1 MLLGTPFHARTAP
14 LCHHRRWRNW
24 SGYAAALSYEPG
36 HEHEYYAVRSGAA
49 LFDVSPLRKYEVA
62 GPDAAALIDRVVT
75 RDAVACAERRVLYT
89 PWCDEAGK
97 LIDDG
102 TVQRLA
108 ADTFRV
114 TAADPCLRWFQDC
127 ALGMDA
133 NVRDITL
140 DLAAL
145 ALQGPTSRD
154 ILARLVT
161 GADIAALPYFALAEG
176 RIGAAPV
183 TITRTG
189 YTGDLGYE
197 IWLRPRDALAVWD
210 ALTETGR
217 GHGLAP
223 AGLDALDIARI
234 EAGLLL
240 KEVDYVSAWN
250 ALIESRKS
258 SPYEAGL
265 GWAVQPRPG
274 RDFVGRGALA
284 GEAAKPSG
292 WAFVG
297 IEVDWPPVEARFAA
311 VGLPPLVAGRASRDA
326 VPVFR
331 AGRAGGRQIG
341 YVTSSTFSPIL
352 KKYVALATIRRAF
365 AEPGTRV
372 DVELTVEF
380 VRHRVPAAV
389 VKTPFFD
396 PVRKR
401 SLPGEFKRSLPG
413 EFKRSLPG
421 EFKRG

>member
-1 MLLGTPFHARTAP
+1 MLLETPFHPRTAA
-14 LCHHRRWRNW
+14 LCRSRRWRNW

-36 HEHEYYAVRSGAA
+36 HEYEYYAVRSGAA

-62 GPDAAALIDRVVT
+62 GPDAAALVDRVVT
-75 RDAVACAERRVLYT
+75 RNVFCCAEGRVLYT

-102 TVQRLA
+102 TVQRLG
-108 ADTFRV
+108 ADIFRI

-133 NVRDITL
+133 TVRDISL

-154 ILARLVT
+154 ILAGLVT
-161 GADIAALPYFALAEG
+161 GADIAALPYFALTDG
-176 RIGAAPV
+176 HIGAAPV

-197 IWLRPRDALAVWD
+197 IWLSPEHAIAVWD
-210 ALTETGR
+210 ALVETGR
-217 GHGLAP
+217 GFGIAP

-240 KEVDYVSAWN
+240 KDIDYVSSWT

-265 GWAVQPRPG
+265 GWTVQPRSG
-274 RDFVGRGALA
+274 REFVGSRALAQEAAEPSPWALA
-284 GEAAKPSG
+284 GL
-292 WAFVG
+292 
-297 IEVDWPPVEARFAA
+297 EVDWPRIEERFAA
-311 VGLPPLVAGRASRDA
+311 VGLPPLVAGKASRAA
-326 VPVFR
+326 VPIYTGGSR
-331 AGRAGGRQIG
+331 TTGRQIG

-352 KKYVALATIRRAF
+352 KKYIALATIRRAF
-365 AEPGTRV
+365 ARPGTRIQ
-372 DVELTVEF
+372 VELTVEF
-380 VRHRVPAAV
+380 VRHRVPARV
-389 VKTPFFD
+389 VRTPFFD
-396 PVRKR
+396 PARR
-401 SLPGEFKRSLPG
+401 
-413 EFKRSLPG
+413 
-421 EFKRG
+421 RG

>member
-1 MLLGTPFHARTAP
+1 MLLETPFHSRTAAR
-14 LCHHRRWRNW
+14 CRSRRWRDW
-24 SGYAAALSYEPG
+24 SGYAAALTYEPG
-36 HEHEYYAVRSGAA
+36 HEYEYYAVRSGSA
-49 LFDVSPLRKYEVA
+49 LFDISPLRKYEIT
-62 GPDAAALIDRVVT
+62 GPDAAALVDRIVT
-75 RDAVACAERRVLYT
+75 RNVFCCAPGRVLYT

-102 TVQRLA
+102 TVQRLG
-108 ADTFRV
+108 DDIFRV

-133 NVRDITL
+133 TVRDISL

-161 GADIAALPYFALAEG
+161 GADIAAIPFFALAEG
-176 RIGAAPV
+176 HVGAAPV

-197 IWLRPRDALAVWD
+197 LWCHPTHALDLWD
-210 ALTETGR
+210 ALMETGR
-217 GHGLAP
+217 GYGLAP

-240 KEVDYVSAWN
+240 KDVDYVSSWT

-265 GWAVQPRPG
+265 GWTVQPRPG
-274 RDFVGRGALA
+274 RDFVGSRALAREAAEPSTWALA
-284 GEAAKPSG
+284 GL
-292 WAFVG
+292 
-297 IEVDWPPVEARFAA
+297 EVDWPRIEERFAA

-326 VPVFR
+326 VPIH
-331 AGRAGGRQIG
+331 AGGGRTTGRQIG

-352 KKYVALATIRRAF
+352 KKYIALATIRRAF
-365 AEPGTRV
+365 ARPGTRIQI
-372 DVELTVEF
+372 ELTVEF
-380 VRHRVPAAV
+380 VRHRVPATV
-389 VKTPFFD
+389 VRTPFFD
-396 PVRKR
+396 PPRK
-401 SLPGEFKRSLPG
+401 LA
-413 EFKRSLPG
+413 
-421 EFKRG
+421 

>member
-1 MLLGTPFHARTAP
+1 MLLETPFHPRTAA
-14 LCHHRRWRNW
+14 LCHSGRWRNW
-24 SGYAAALSYEPG
+24 SGCASALTYEPS
-36 HEHEYYAVRSGAA
+36 HEYEYYAVRSGAA
-49 LFDVSPLRKYEVA
+49 LFDISPLRKYEIT
-62 GPDAAALIDRVVT
+62 GPDAAALVDRIVT
-75 RDAVACAERRVLYT
+75 RNVFCCAPGRVLYT

-102 TVQRLA
+102 TVQRMA

-114 TAADPCLRWFQDC
+114 TAADPSLRWFQDC

-133 NVRDITL
+133 AVRDISL

-161 GADIAALPYFALAEG
+161 GTDIAALPFFALAEG

-197 IWLRPRDALAVWD
+197 LWVHPTHALDLWD
-210 ALTETGR
+210 ALMETGR
-217 GHGLAP
+217 GYGLAP
-223 AGLDALDIARI
+223 AGLDALDVARI

-240 KEVDYVSAWN
+240 KEVDYVSSWR

-265 GWAVQPRPG
+265 GWCVQPRPG
-274 RDFVGRGALA
+274 RDFVGSKALEREAAEPSSWALA
-284 GEAAKPSG
+284 GL
-292 WAFVG
+292 
-297 IEVDWPPVEARFAA
+297 EVDWPRIEERFAA
-311 VGLPPLVAGRASRDA
+311 AGLPPLVAGRASRDA
-326 VPVFR
+326 VPIY
-331 AGRAGGRQIG
+331 GGRGQARGRQVG

-352 KKYVALATIRRAF
+352 KKYIALATIRRAF
-365 AEPGTRV
+365 ARPGTRV
-372 DVELTVEF
+372 QIELTVEF
-380 VRHRVPAAV
+380 VRHKVPATV

-396 PVRKR
+396 PARKR
-401 SLPGEFKRSLPG
+401 S
-413 EFKRSLPG
+413 
-421 EFKRG
+421 